1 MKRFF
6 CKILI
11 LILCFLKA
19 PFCCAVEVPPSPSML
34 ELRERQTRFFDTPD
48 TFMVMKAVINTLQD
62 NGFVIQKAEFDLG
75 YIRAQ
80 KDIKLKRTMKGRVA
94 LYSTTFAINT
104 ACLALSFGLNPA
116 AMIGMYQDTM
126 RIKNEVAPHTVIFD
140 SNVVVE
146 KVGKRTKVRF
156 VVVEKVLENAD
167 GYTTVKSSPRNVF
180 RNFPPEVYQEFF
192 AQLDK
197 NIFLDKNKI

>member
-6 CKILI
+6 CKILV
-11 LILCFLKA
+11 LIFCFFQA

-34 ELRERQTRFFDTPD
+34 ELRERQTRFFDTAD

-94 LYSTTFAINT
+94 LYSTSFALNAT
-104 ACLALSFGLNPA
+104 CLALSFGANPA
-116 AMIGMYQDTM
+116 AIIGMFQDSM
-126 RIKNEVAPHTVIFD
+126 RIKNEIAPHTVIFD
-140 SNVVVE
+140 SNVVVQ

-167 GYTTVKSSPRNVF
+167 GYTTVKSSPRDVF
-180 RNFPPEVYQEFF
+180 RNFPPEIYQEFF

-197 NIFLDKNKI
+197 NIFLDKNL